1 MNRLEQ
7 LWDYAVKVFGLCE
20 FLEKYQDSRVRTEYQ
35 PASIIALLMCSFI
48 ARIGSLYQ
56 VERMGESWELDRLM
70 HKGNK
75 PSADTLGY
83 ALDHADVKQLAHYN
97 SDIIQKARHN
107 KVYAVGSFHGWRI
120 CAVDG
125 AEVHSTK
132 RPCYKALM
140 WSKRE
145 SSNCGGKE
153 EFFERTL
160 AVCYVGAQPRL
171 LLAMER
177 ILPGQGEVQ
186 AVIRTLEKL

>member
-1 MNRLEQ
+1 
-7 LWDYAVKVFGLCE
+7 
-20 FLEKYQDSRVRTEYQ
+20 
-35 PASIIALLMCSFI
+35 
-48 ARIGSLYQ
+48 
-56 VERMGESWELDRLM
+56 M

-107 KVYAVGSFHGWRI
+107 KVYAVGSFQGWRI